1 MKDSSQ
7 LLDLLSAADSGDL
20 EPTKAAAGRVAIYPE
35 VSPRNSCLVY
45 YTHLCVSIYPQLLC

>member
-7 LLDLLSAADSGDL
+7 LLDLLSAADSSDL

-35 VSPRNSCLVY
+35 VSLSKFLFGILYPCLR
-45 YTHLCVSIYPQLLC
+45 